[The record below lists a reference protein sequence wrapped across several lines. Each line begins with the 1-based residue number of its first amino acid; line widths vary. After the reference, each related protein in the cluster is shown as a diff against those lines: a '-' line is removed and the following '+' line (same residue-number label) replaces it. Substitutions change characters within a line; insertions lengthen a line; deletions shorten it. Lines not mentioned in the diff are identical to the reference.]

1 MEQQQ
6 QQVNK
11 IEIISKTSTLEKRVS
26 MHSHIH
32 GLGLNEQGEPIP
44 LHSGFVGQL
53 EAREA
58 AGIIVDLV
66 RSKKMAG
73 RAVLIVG
80 LPGTGKTAI
89 ALAISHELGPRVPF
103 TSMTGSEVYSAEIKK
118 TEVLMEN
125 FRRSIGLKIRE
136 TKQVYEGEVT
146 QLSPIETENP
156 LSGYGKTISHIII
169 GLKTAKGTKQLKL
182 DPSIYEQIQREKIT
196 IGDVVYIESNSGI
209 IKRVGRCDAF
219 SIEFDLES
227 EEYVPL
233 PKGEVYKKKEILQDI
248 TLHDLDLA
256 NANPQSPTN
265 EILSLVGKKK
275 TEITDKLRQEINRI
289 VDKYIDQG
297 TAELVPGVLF
307 IDEAHMLDLE
317 CFAYLNRALESPI
330 SPIVI
335 LATNKATCPIRGS
348 EHLGPHGMPTD
359 LLDRLL
365 IVKTIPYTKN
375 EIIEI
380 IKIRSKIEQVQL
392 SQEAL
397 SFLSELGV
405 QTSLRYALQLLFP
418 GRIQAE
424 TQGRDIVEMDDF
436 TVIQDLFLDIKSSV
450 KLLKQEISSY

>member
-1 MEQQQ
+1 MEESS
-6 QQVNK
+6 NKK
-11 IEIISKTSTLEKRVS
+11 IEIISKPSNMEKRIS

-32 GLGLNEQGEPIP
+32 GLGLNEQGEP
-44 LHSGFVGQL
+44 LSLSLQSGFVGQL
-53 EAREA
+53 EARQA
-58 AGIIVDLV
+58 ASIIVDLV

-73 RAVLIVG
+73 RALLLVG
-80 LPGTGKTAI
+80 LPGTGKTAL

-156 LSGYGKTISHIII
+156 ISGYGKTISHIII
-169 GLKTAKGTKQLKL
+169 GLKTSKGTKQLKL
-182 DPSIYEQIQREKIT
+182 DPSIYEQIQRENIT
-196 IGDVVYIESNSGI
+196 QGDVVYIESNSGI
-209 IKRVGRCDAF
+209 IKRVGRCDVF
-219 SIEFDLES
+219 STEFDLES

-233 PKGEVYKKKEILQDI
+233 PKGEVHKKKEILQDI

-256 NANPQSPTN
+256 NATPQSPTN
-265 EILSLVGKKK
+265 HTLTSLFKSKK
-275 TEITDKLRQEINRI
+275 TEITDKLRQQVNVI

-317 CFAYLNRALESPI
+317 CFGYLNRALESSI
-330 SPIVI
+330 TPIVI
-335 LATNKATCPIRGS
+335 LATNRSISTIRGS
-348 EHLGPHGMPTD
+348 EYISPHGIPTD

-365 IVKTIPYTKN
+365 IIKTIPYTKD
-375 EIIEI
+375 ETMEI
-380 IKIRSKIEQVQL
+380 IKTRSKIEQVQL

-397 SFLSELGV
+397 SFLSELGTR
-405 QTSLRYALQLLFP
+405 TSLRYALQLLSP
-418 GRIQAE
+418 SKIQSE
-424 TQGRDIVEMDDF
+424 TQGRDIVEVSDLIL
-436 TVIQDLFLDIKSSV
+436 VQELFLDVKASV
-450 KLLKQEISSY
+450 KILNKSR

>member
-1 MEQQQ
+1 MKESF
-6 QQVNK
+6 NKK
-11 IEIISKTSTLEKRVS
+11 IEIISKSSILEKRIS

-32 GLGLNEQGEPIP
+32 GLGLNEQGEP
-44 LHSGFVGQL
+44 LSLQSGFVGQL
-53 EAREA
+53 EARQA

-73 RAVLIVG
+73 RALLIVG
-80 LPGTGKTAI
+80 LPGTGKTAL
-89 ALAISHELGPRVPF
+89 ALAISHELGSRVPF

-156 LSGYGKTISHIII
+156 ISGYGKTISHIII
-169 GLKTAKGTKQLKL
+169 GLKTSKGTKQLKL
-182 DPSIYEQIQREKIT
+182 DPSIYEQIQRENI
-196 IGDVVYIESNSGI
+196 IQGDVVYIESNSGI
-209 IKRVGRCDAF
+209 IKRVGRCDVF
-219 SIEFDLES
+219 STEFDLES

-233 PKGEVYKKKEILQDI
+233 PKGEVHKKKEVLQDM

-256 NANPQSPTN
+256 NAIPQSPTN
-265 EILSLVGKKK
+265 QTLTSLLKSKK
-275 TEITDKLRQEINRI
+275 TEITDKLRQQVNTI

-317 CFAYLNRALESPI
+317 CFGYLNRALESTI
-330 SPIVI
+330 APIVI
-335 LATNKATCPIRGS
+335 LATNRSISTIRGS
-348 EHLGPHGMPTD
+348 EYISPHGIPTD

-365 IVKTIPYTKN
+365 IVKTIPYTKD
-375 EIIEI
+375 ETMEI
-380 IKIRSKIEQVQL
+380 IKTRSKIEQVQL

-397 SFLSELGV
+397 SFLSELGTS
-405 QTSLRYALQLLFP
+405 TSLRYALQLLFP
-418 GRIQAE
+418 SKIQSE
-424 TQGRDIVEMDDF
+424 TRGRDIVEVSDLIL
-436 TVIQDLFLDIKSSV
+436 VQELFLDVKASV
-450 KLLKQEISSY
+450 KTLNKS

>member
-1 MEQQQ
+1 MGD
-6 QQVNK
+6 QVKK
-11 IEIISKTSTLEKRVS
+11 IEIISKTGSIEKRVS
-26 MHSHIH
+26 MHSHIC
-32 GLGLNEQGEPIP
+32 GLGLNEKGEPIH
-44 LHSGFVGQL
+44 LHSGFVGQV

-80 LPGTGKTAI
+80 LPGTGKTAL
-89 ALAISHELGPRVPF
+89 ALAIAHELGPRVPF
-103 TSMTGSEVYSAEIKK
+103 TCMAGSEVYSTEIKK

-136 TKQVYEGEVT
+136 TKQVYEGEVV

-169 GLKTAKGTKQLKL
+169 GLKTTKGTKQLKL
-182 DPSIYEQIQREKIT
+182 DPSIYEQIQRERIT
-196 IGDVVYIESNSGI
+196 VGDVVYIEANSGI
-209 IKRVGRCDAF
+209 IKRVGRCDTF
-219 SIEFDLES
+219 SNEFDLES

-233 PKGEVYKKKEILQDI
+233 PKGEVHKKKEILQDI

-256 NANPQSPTN
+256 NARPQSPTN
-265 EILSLVGKKK
+265 ETLLTSLIGQKPKK

-289 VDKYIDQG
+289 VDKYIEQG

-317 CFAYLNRALESPI
+317 CFAYLNRALESSI
-330 SPIVI
+330 SPIII
-335 LATNKATCPIRGS
+335 LATNRSISTIRGS
-348 EHLGPHGMPTD
+348 EHISPHGIPTD

-365 IVKTIPYTKN
+365 IIKTVPYTKD
-375 EIIEI
+375 EIFEI
-380 IKIRSKIEQVQL
+380 IKIRAKIEQVQL

-397 SFLSELGV
+397 SFLSELGTK
-405 QTSLRYALQLLFP
+405 TSLRYALQLLFP
-418 GRIQAE
+418 SKIQSE
-424 TQGRDIVEMDDF
+424 TQGRDIVEMTDI
-436 TVIQDLFLDIKSSV
+436 TIVQDLFLDVKSSM
-450 KLLKQEISSY
+450 KLLTIPS